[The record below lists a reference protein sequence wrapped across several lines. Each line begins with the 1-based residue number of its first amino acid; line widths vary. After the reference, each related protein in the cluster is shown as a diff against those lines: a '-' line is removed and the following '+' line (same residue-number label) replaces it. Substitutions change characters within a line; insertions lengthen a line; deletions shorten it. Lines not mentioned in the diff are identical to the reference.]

1 VDQFVLLNALWAVA
15 LLVAVFIN
23 WRAGYK
29 RGVVDAYTLT
39 TIPVV
44 ELLVEQG
51 HITAKRDNG
60 DDTPVDTRD
69 LTAHLV
75 RLALERKR

>member
-1 VDQFVLLNALWAVA
+1 MDQFVLLNMLWTVVLLIAV
-15 LLVAVFIN
+15 VIN
-23 WRAGYK
+23 WRTGYK

-51 HITAKRDNG
+51 HISAKRADN
-60 DDTPVDTRD
+60 TPVDTHD

-75 RLALERKR
+75 QMALARKR